1 MNPKAC
7 AAVLAFLAAL
17 SACSEPA
24 AEVDVEGLSTQVK
37 ALLELPTVEH
47 LYREVVYIDENR
59 SFLMFR
65 TGTKR
70 LLFSLE
76 LRVQAGIDL
85 QHGFTV
91 APMDE
96 NAVAVVIPEPTI
108 LEVDALEETI
118 RQYIVEERG
127 ENITWL
133 EYADEIETAKGRVRA
148 DAIRRGILEEAD
160 ARARRLLRNLFLEA
174 GFDEVTFVRTPAPQ
188 L

>member
-1 MNPKAC
+1 MNLKTSAP
-7 AAVLAFLAAL
+7 VLVFLAAL
-17 SACSEPA
+17 AACAEPEAPVNVEALSE
-24 AEVDVEGLSTQVK
+24 QVRT
-37 ALLELPTVEH
+37 LLELPTVEH

-91 APMDE
+91 APIE
-96 NAVAVVIPEPTI
+96 PNGVAVVIPEPTI

-133 EYADEIETAKGRVRA
+133 EYSDEIEMAKGRVRA

-160 ARARRLLRNLFLEA
+160 ARARRLLQNLFREA

>member
-7 AAVLAFLAAL
+7 TTILLLLAAL
-17 SACSEPA
+17 SACTQPRPA
-24 AEVDVEGLSTQVK
+24 VDVDSLSSQVR

-59 SFLMFR
+59 SFLVFR

-85 QHGFTV
+85 QNGFTV
-91 APMDE
+91 VPVDE
-96 NAVAVVIPEPTI
+96 NTVAVVIPEPTI

-148 DAIRRGILEEAD
+148 DAIRRGILQEAD
-160 ARARRLLRNLFLEA
+160 ARARRLLRNLFREA
-174 GFDEVTFVRTPAPQ
+174 GFEEVTFVRTPAPQ